1 MYSVTRSIELVTGCR
16 ARREESCS
24 SSPFSTSGSAYH
36 PGGWRLREAWRD
48 SWHGLRFQLML
59 WEKGLRPWVLKFS
72 AGSHRSTEVVGLFHR
87 VPMMHVTCQQS
98 TVHMPRNCT
107 MNRPST
113 GSPHAAEHYWKPA
126 RWLVDSM
133 QQV

>member
-1 MYSVTRSIELVTGCR
+1 MGDGRQD
-16 ARREESCS
+16 
-24 SSPFSTSGSAYH
+24 
-36 PGGWRLREAWRD
+36 GGRT
-48 SWHGLRFQLML
+48 
-59 WEKGLRPWVLKFS
+59 PWLLNSS
-72 AGSHRSTEVVGLFHR
+72 AGSHRGTEVVGLSHS

-98 TVHMPRNCT
+98 KVHMPRNCSET

-113 GSPHAAEHYWKPA
+113 GSPRAAEHYWKPV